1 MNKSFLLLGAMAVSA
16 IVAPLFASD
25 FVGYG
30 VVELNNDTTCGT
42 TTVEK
47 IYTNAKGDAFFIGNA
62 ASVGTAPS
70 ATFTDLEAPTAPF
83 KQKMAQT
90 NTNLVFGTASLD
102 ESVAPIFGASN
113 RGNIKSKAAVATDKG
128 ELYIA
133 VAACHSDSNRL
144 GDNKA
149 LQVVVKNDAGL
160 KDSAFVLGAYDAK
173 NAIQYGAVVCVTAKG
188 VQVVCT
194 PTQIENETAG
204 FTIVD
209 LATDG
214 TNFYLLT
221 VLTKGIAI
229 DKDTILAKSAKG
241 SLAVLK
247 FDSDWKPVASV
258 VSEGTEGKTTGT
270 LKYVDGKLYYAG
282 NFSAQAN
289 GTFSFGGKTLTSSV
303 ANNGILAATLSTDLT
318 CEQLS
323 YTGIEK
329 NTQNKGGNITV
340 YDELVDGECA
350 YFTGFFNG
358 QIAYGETDTV
368 ACTAVRAFVAK
379 VNLTTGKAEKAAIVA
394 SSGITGGAAL
404 LSHKDTVSMYA
415 YDWGSNQR
423 ISLYHY
429 DKNLQ
434 SIDTT
439 ALILSSKQ
447 ETIQSAV
454 LTPKGVLLYAFRTNG
469 TVTFAS
475 DSAQSYTAQDNA
487 FRGVLAFEQLYEEE
501 GTAISDAVVPAGEA
515 VKFFRNGQFYIRRGT
530 TIYNALGQEME

>member
-30 VVELNNDTTCGT
+30 AVEMNNEITGGT
-42 TTVEK
+42 STVEK
-47 IYTNAKGDAFFIGNA
+47 IYTNADGDAFFIGNA
-62 ASVGTAPS
+62 GSVGAAPS

-83 KQKMAQT
+83 KQNMAQT
-90 NTNLVFGTASLD
+90 NTNLVFGTASLN

-160 KDSAFVLGAYDAK
+160 CDSAFVLGAYDAK
-173 NAIQYGAVVCVTAKG
+173 KAIQYGAVVCVTAKG
-188 VQVVCT
+188 VHVVCT
-194 PTQIENETAG
+194 PTQIDNETAG

-229 DKDTILAKSAKG
+229 DKDTVLAKSAKG

-247 FDSDWKPVASV
+247 FDSDWKLVASV

-303 ANNGILAATLSTDLT
+303 ANNGILAATLSTDLA

-323 YTGIEK
+323 YMGIEK
-329 NTQNKGGNITV
+329 NTGNTGGNLTV
-340 YDELVDGECA
+340 YDELVDGENA

-368 ACTAVRAFVAK
+368 ACTATRAFVAK
-379 VNLTTGKAEKAAIVA
+379 VNLTTGKTEKAAIVA
-394 SSGITGGAAL
+394 SSGITSGSAL
-404 LSHKDTVSMYA
+404 LSHKDTISMFA
-415 YDWGSNQR
+415 YNWDGKQR

-439 ALILSSKQ
+439 ALILSSGN
-447 ETIQSAV
+447 ETVQSAV
-454 LTPKGVLLYAFRTNG
+454 LTTKGLLLYAFRTKG

-475 DSAQSYTAQDNA
+475 DSTQSYTAQNGG
-487 FRGVLAFEQLYEEE
+487 FRGVLAFEQLYETED
-501 GTAISDAVVPAGEA
+501 TAISDAVVPAGEA
-515 VKFFRNGQFYIRRGT
+515 VKFFRNGQLYIRRGKT
-530 TIYNALGQEME
+530 VYNALGQEIE